1 MAKTM
6 YSISLRLG
14 LSADA
19 KVLKDIGHAASKQE
33 AESAAFAFIHD
44 KKNLEDLGCES
55 FYSRIIT
62 YSDGTVGIDYGSHSR
77 FVVIVPIG

>member
-55 FYSRIIT
+55 FYSRT
-62 YSDGTVGIDYGSHSR
+62 VFFEDGSAGIDYGSHSK
-77 FVVIVPIG
+77 FIIISPIS